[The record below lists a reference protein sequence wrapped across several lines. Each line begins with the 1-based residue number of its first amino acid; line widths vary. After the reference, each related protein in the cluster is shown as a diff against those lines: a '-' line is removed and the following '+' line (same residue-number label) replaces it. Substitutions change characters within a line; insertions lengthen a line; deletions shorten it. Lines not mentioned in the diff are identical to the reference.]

1 MIWDFKACSICKI
14 NGTTVQAQWTVVP
27 LTFLHFSSFRVWSYS
42 CYPAHLK
49 KMHLLI
55 NISGGRNKS
64 YPDPDTAPGMRP
76 MNQNSFWLPGLQADA
91 RLCQTITAAVK
102 PIPAPARGS
111 HLGGTGTAPTRPS
124 GTSLGMGTGQSQA
137 GPVARQGGLWRAAAS
152 LGQGQAAPGAEG
164 SCYS

>member
-1 MIWDFKACSICKI
+1 MDSCALNFPAFFKFQSMEL
-14 NGTTVQAQWTVVP
+14 Q
-27 LTFLHFSSFRVWSYS
+27 LLS
-42 CYPAHLK
+42 CPSQ

-76 MNQNSFWLPGLQADA
+76 MNQNSFWPPGLLADA

-137 GPVARQGGLWRAAAS
+137 GPMARQGGLQRAAAS

-164 SCYS
+164 SCN